1 MTTTLSVV
9 VEVPTGMLASLTE
22 AELSA
27 DLRATLAVRLFEE
40 GRVSAG
46 RAAQM
51 AGMGK
56 WEFME
61 ELGRRKVPIVN
72 WDEEE
77 LRRELGYAD
86 EGTAPGRR

>member
-1 MTTTLSVV
+1 
-9 VEVPTGMLASLTE
+9 MLASLTE

-27 DLRATLAVRLFEE
+27 DLRTTLAVRLFEE
-40 GRVSAG
+40 GRVSTG

-86 EGTAPGRR
+86 EGTATGRG

>member
-1 MTTTLSVV
+1 MTTILSVV

-27 DLRATLAVRLFEE
+27 DLRTTLAVRLFEE
-40 GRVSAG
+40 GRVSTG

-86 EGTAPGRR
+86 EGTATGRG